1 MAIEYHEGLPG
12 AGKSYEAVVFHI
24 IPALKER
31 RSVVTNIRGMN
42 FERLA
47 ELTGEPLEMINLLLI
62 NVEPAEQ
69 DSADG
74 EVQRCIND
82 MCDKTPDNALIVWD
96 EIQDYFP
103 SGNYKLPL
111 NQQKFWTEHRH
122 RGLDIIIMGQDRSD
136 VHKIIRNR
144 IRTVIYFLK
153 QEAIGRPDYYKW
165 EIFQKQRLGKFE
177 KTGSGTRQYDKK
189 FFGTY
194 MSHRKDGMRAKV
206 YTTTRTNM
214 LKNST
219 ALMFGVPLAF
229 VVALVAVGY
238 LWKFFHPEPV
248 APSNGVTVQR
258 APARPPEPVVQPEP
272 AHALA
277 NPLPPGFEAA
287 EAKDAARVDVQ
298 SEVVA
303 IDYFDNLAQQYQ
315 VRAPAIITSE
325 KKGKEVMGRIELLDG
340 TYHVKERFEVQ
351 EIEALGWTV
360 TVTGY
365 GLLLEKQ
372 GVAHVARPWPID
384 VYGRVDRYT
393 SDSLGAAGGEAPAGA
408 QGHSQP
414 GQVRVTVIPDS
425 SRVPRTNL

>member
-42 FERLA
+42 YEKVA
-47 ELTGEPLEMINLLLI
+47 ELTGEPLAMIQLLLI
-62 NVEPAEQ
+62 NVDPAEQ

-74 EVQRCIND
+74 EVQRCINE

-165 EIFQKQRLGKFE
+165 EIYQKQRFGKFE
-177 KTGSGTRQYDKK
+177 KTGSGTRQYDKTY
-189 FFGTY
+189 FGTY
-194 MSHRKDGMRAKV
+194 MSHRREGMRAKV
-206 YTTTRTNM
+206 YTTKRTNM
-214 LKNST
+214 LKNSSG
-219 ALMFGVPLAF
+219 LMFGVPLAF
-229 VVALVAVGY
+229 GAAIFAVVH
-238 LWKFFHPEPV
+238 LWNFFHPEPKS
-248 APSNGVTVQR
+248 APTTVKVER
-258 APARPPEPVVQPEP
+258 APVPAPEPLPEPVV
-272 AHALA
+272 ASNLA
-277 NPLPPGFEAA
+277 NPLPPGFHVSQPSQEPEQQA
-287 EAKDAARVDVQ
+287 EP
-298 SEVVA
+298 EVVA
-303 IDYFDNLAQQYQ
+303 IDYFDRLAQQYQ
-315 VRAPAIITSE
+315 VRAPAIITS
-325 KKGKEVMGRIELLDG
+325 KKQGREIMGRIELLDG
-340 TYHVKERFEVQ
+340 TYHVKELFDVH
-351 EIEALGWTV
+351 EIQALGWTV

-372 GVAHVARPWPID
+372 GVAHVARAWPID
-384 VYGRVDRYT
+384 VYGRVDRHT
-393 SDSLGAAGGEAPAGA
+393 TNALGAAGGEAPAGA
-408 QGHSQP
+408 QANSQP

-425 SRVPRTNL
+425 SRQPRTNL